1 MSQNFTLSTL
11 KLGGMQSINGFH
23 LKVTLNCV
31 EKSPGVT
38 TINWESFLGTTGEQ
52 TGNSAAAE
60 LFLKINA
67 IQGSSSATSIEAI
80 PWLPNDGWYNFYDPS
95 YSKKVESGS
104 FDYYH
109 DSNGKA
115 SFNITLD
122 ANIGG
127 VQDDAYNNFLDT
139 TTKITLTD
147 SMPYTNCGAPTS
159 VKASGIIKPNGTFT
173 VSWSGATAGTSNPI
187 KRYEVYYLL
196 SSNGAAPSASNYT
209 GMALIESTS
218 SSGSTT
224 FTVSGA
230 TRGHKI
236 VCGVITKGA
245 QYNSNNPIKTGGSV
259 TINSLPGAPTV
270 SVNKTI
276 VPSTNGQVTFTV
288 TAGTD
293 NNSSQTK
300 TLYYSTSSSP
310 SSTKTKITSPWSPTV
325 TATTTYYFWTYDG
338 LEYSSSPSTGIKITK
353 NTKPKFSASISSQNL
368 ISENKPSG
376 ENYTISPTITLTVD
390 TTVGQPNR
398 KFTYILEYGPSASLG
413 SSKTIYTNITDTQIQ
428 IADIRT
434 QNIGHEASGA
444 YYRFSIQCYDG
455 IEYSAVVPTHTR
467 YVTKVPSLESLYNK
481 DASSSVFGFYN
492 GNIATHYSKYL
503 NFVFAKDQGYNILK
517 FNNQAGNEQT
527 ISLTTG
533 TKTAGSWTTNEE
545 IDSSITHNLSY
556 RLGYTSG
563 YINKTTTDQSITKIA
578 RTILKNF
585 NFALNNQ
592 NYSFFTDSAIYSN
605 TVGHNYNN
613 SPLTEGKI
621 KEYGI
626 NSKLDSNHV
635 FVKINTNNS
644 WTSSI
649 GVSPKSATSDNTI
662 EFMLPMS
669 SVAEEIAKLFTS
681 TQKNNLYDATI
692 YFYVKNDF
700 GDETSISSQ
709 FRINFIENDNIS
721 LEKQQIYPET
731 STETNTIDTW
741 LYLKEGMGDLIG
753 NFIIKSYNTGPK
765 GEIQILRSTE
775 TNWQTL
781 VSFNFSG
788 SGNAAPSSPIS
799 YSISNLTVQTIGEIS
814 NSNYTISYR
823 LKVITDAGSKTF
835 QLYNNIPV
843 CGHIPAVL
851 SIEGSQYNEGNK
863 VLELKYKI
871 ISAGADVSN
880 LELGNEN
887 KITLFLNG
895 TQTPISES
903 DISSPSD
910 YFSNLDSLKTATFE
924 YDFGASES
932 NLVKL
937 GITTTL
943 STYLKT
949 DTSTPYFQTT
959 KTPNLDIITPATV
972 FNILPTIAY
981 RKNHLGINILEP
993 SNNDNAIIVI
1003 GEASGRD
1010 TIYFQ
1015 SASGN
1020 YGKVQNFIVDCGSW

>member
-1 MSQNFTLSTL
+1 MSQNFTLSTK
-11 KLGGMQSINGFH
+11 KLGGMQHINGFH
-23 LKVTLNCV
+23 LQVKLNCV
-31 EKSPGVT
+31 EKGPGVT

-60 LFLKINA
+60 LILKISS
-67 IQGSSSATSIEAI
+67 IEGSSSATSIEAI
-80 PWLPNDGWYNFYDPS
+80 PWLPDDGWYNFYDPS
-95 YSKKVESGS
+95 YSKKVKSGS

-109 DSNGKA
+109 DSSGKG

-139 TTKITLTD
+139 TTKITLTN

-187 KRYEVYYLL
+187 KKYEVYYLL

-209 GMALIESTS
+209 GMTSIESTS
-218 SSGSTT
+218 SSGSAT
-224 FTVSGA
+224 FTISGA

-259 TINSLPGAPTV
+259 TINSLPGAPTA

-293 NNSSQTK
+293 SNSSQTK
-300 TLYYSTSSSP
+300 TLYYSTSSSS

-338 LEYSSSPSTGIKITK
+338 LEYSSSPSAGIKITK
-353 NTKPKFSASISSQNL
+353 NTKPKFSASISSQSL
-368 ISENKPSG
+368 ISENNSSG
-376 ENYTISPTITLTVD
+376 KNYTISPTITLTVD

-398 KFTYILEYGPSASLG
+398 KFTYTLEYGSSTSLG
-413 SSKTIYTNITDTQIQ
+413 SSKTIYTNIADTQIQ

-434 QNIGHEASGA
+434 QNIDHESNGA

-455 IEYSAVVPTHTR
+455 IEYSAVVSTDIR
-467 YVTKVPSLESLYNK
+467 YVTKVPSLEGLYNK
-481 DASSSVFGFYN
+481 NASSSVSGFYS

-503 NFVFAKDQGYNILK
+503 NFIFAKDQGYNILK

-533 TKTAGSWTTNEE
+533 TKTAGSWTTAEE
-545 IDSSITHNLSY
+545 INSSIIHNLSY
-556 RLGYTSG
+556 RLGHTSG
-563 YINKTTTDQSITKIA
+563 YINKTTTNQTIIKIA
-578 RTILKNF
+578 RTFLENF
-585 NFALNNQ
+585 QFSLSNQ
-592 NYSFFTDSAIYSN
+592 NYNFFTDSAVYSN
-605 TVGHNYNN
+605 TVGHNYDA
-613 SPLTEGKI
+613 SPLTTGAI
-621 KEYGI
+621 KNYGI
-626 NSKLDSNHV
+626 NSILDSNHI
-635 FVKINTNNS
+635 FVKIYTNNS

-649 GVSPKSATSDNTI
+649 NVTPNSSTNDSSIGFNLSANSI
-662 EFMLPMS
+662 AS
-669 SVAEEIAKLFTS
+669 EITKLFTS
-681 TQKNNLYDATI
+681 AQKNNLYDAII

-700 GDETSISSQ
+700 GDEFSISSQ
-709 FRINFIENDNIS
+709 FKINFIENDNIN
-721 LEKQQIYPET
+721 LITQGICPET
-731 STETNTIDTW
+731 NTNTIDKW
-741 LYLKEGMGDLIG
+741 IYLKEGMGNLIG
-753 NFIIKSYNTGPK
+753 NFTIKSYNTGPK

-781 VSFNFSG
+781 KSFNFTG
-788 SGNAAPSSPIS
+788 SGNATPNNPIN
-799 YSISNLTVQTIGEIS
+799 YSISNLIIQAVEEIS
-814 NSNYTISYR
+814 NFNYTISYR

-843 CGHIPAVL
+843 RGHIPAIL

-863 VLELKYKI
+863 TLTLKYKV
-871 ISAGADVSN
+871 ISAGADISN
-880 LELGNEN
+880 LKLGNEN
-887 KITLFLNG
+887 KISIFLNG

-903 DISSPSD
+903 NISSPSN
-910 YFSNLDSLKTATFE
+910 YFSDLGSLKTATFV
-924 YDFGASES
+924 YNFGSSES

-943 STYLKT
+943 STYLKS
-949 DTSTPYFQTT
+949 DTSKSTPYFQTT
-959 KTPNLDIITPATV
+959 KAPNLDIITPVTV

-1020 YGKVQNFIVDCGSW
+1020 YGKVQNFIVDCGEW